1 MLNRLSVNTPYDCI
15 NVVARSTSKPKCLA
29 TCPVSFLCIIQATI
43 TRSTKP
49 KRLTANQMFDVCPQ
63 ARCLATYFIENI
75 IYCSVSVAIVL
86 FNIVNLVRGDDSHF
100 VRMHFERSVTEPKHL
115 S

>member
-1 MLNRLSVNTPYDCI
+1 MIVSMLSLAPQ
-15 NVVARSTSKPKCLA
+15 AKCLA

-49 KRLTANQMFDVCPQ
+49 KRLAQ

-75 IYCSVSVAIVL
+75 NCFSVSVAYVL
-86 FNIVNLVRGDDSHF
+86 VTLWLWWLATILTG
-100 VRMHFERSVTEPKHL
+100 VRMHSERSVSVVEE
-115 S
+115 SI